1 MSAPFDLL
9 GSELPK
15 DTMLLEASAGTGKT
29 FTITGIVLRLLLE
42 GQIKQLSQVLVVTF
56 TNAAT
61 QELKARIRKALAKA
75 ADACERGTS
84 SDPTYRELGERHGAA
99 GAKILRTALQQCD
112 EMSVAT
118 IHSFCKRVLEESA
131 FSASMPFRTEF
142 VDDDVPLLVDAA
154 EDALRIALL
163 DRDGIAAAI
172 ARHAK
177 MLPETLIG
185 WHRNYRRHPGTR
197 LLPEPERLADAL
209 ANLREALQELR
220 DMADGNGLPE
230 ATLRALPWKKDASQR
245 LPASLRDAMVPRLLE
260 MLRKPESPD
269 FAWICAFATD
279 AIKEATN
286 SKRTKGLDFDHPFF
300 QLCSKV
306 ERRLDKATH
315 ALRAN
320 LLESM
325 QTRLTRDK
333 RQSDRVTFDD
343 LLSRID
349 SALRD
354 PDHSQ
359 QLRAAIRQRW
369 SIAII
374 DEFQDTDPVQY
385 RVFAECFR
393 GCGFYVVGD
402 PKQSIYGF
410 RGADVRAYLE
420 ARKDA
425 ASTHTLGK
433 NHRSHPD
440 LVRAVGC
447 IFQGPAAFAQDGIE
461 MPHVEAAFS
470 KDELAIVGIE
480 GAAMQL
486 RCVDNASL
494 GTESKDEMRDAI
506 ALDIAHEIQRLLHD
520 PAVKLREPSGLRR
533 LCPSDFA
540 VLTRTNDEAE
550 TVQGC
555 LRDLGIHSAIGRAG
569 NIYGCREYQEIR
581 TLLVALTHSHRID
594 AVRAAWTTSL
604 FGRDAAWLLAVEGDV
619 DAMDAELQRFEDL
632 RRAWTK
638 HGFLAMFQQL
648 LAGTDA
654 RARLLRLPDGER
666 RMTNLIQVGEL
677 LHHAEHE
684 RRLRGDG
691 LLHYMERL
699 QRNAEAVASELKELR
714 LESDDDAVKIQTA
727 HGSKGLQY
735 EIVFAPFHWAG
746 RKEAADNTPLLARQP
761 DGSFAY
767 DFGSTSWSE
776 NRRRSEQDELEES
789 LRLFYVALTRAKR
802 RCIVHLA
809 PGGNARKTAP
819 GWLLLGHGRDAKL
832 PSQEDRDSFFDST
845 KADFTMWHDAASA
858 LASQSD
864 GCITATMIDAAAA
877 GSPKVGAANT
887 STTDA
892 RNQAQ
897 RARALSFEVKQGPR
911 HTSYTQIVLQDRR
924 AQSETDDIAVDL
936 RVADE
941 SDAAPMD
948 EASAGAPKG
957 FFAFSRGAEPGIC
970 LHKLFELVDFQANH
984 ASLRDTVATTLRT
997 HGYDLPTAHR
1007 GEIDPIA
1014 DTTQMLATL
1023 LDKEL
1028 PQLGFRLAD
1037 LGKKQRKAEWRF
1049 QMTADNLQPNRVAD
1063 VFLQHGG
1070 ADYRDYAASLRT
1082 LSPQTIQGYLSGSID
1097 MLLEHE
1103 GRYYVIDWK
1112 SNYLGARAEN
1122 YEHAALL
1129 ADAKQNDY
1137 VLQWSVYLAAT
1148 HRYLRARLEDY
1159 DSSRIGG
1166 VCYVYLRGVTQSHA
1180 STGILTFQPE
1190 PGFVEAMDEW
1200 ISQETLR

>member
-1 MSAPFDLL
+1 MKAPFDLL

-42 GQIKQLSQVLVVTF
+42 GHIKQLSQVLVVTF

-61 QELKARIRKALAKA
+61 QELKARIRKALVKA

-84 SDPTYRELGERHGAA
+84 TDPTYRELGERHGEA
-99 GAKILRTALQQCD
+99 GEKILRAALQQCD

-142 VDDDVPLLVDAA
+142 VEDDVPLLVDAA
-154 EDALRIALL
+154 EDALRLALFE
-163 DRDGIAAAI
+163 RDGVAAAI
-172 ARHAK
+172 ARHEK
-177 MLPETLIG
+177 LLPQTLIG
-185 WHRNYRRHPGTR
+185 WHRNYRRHPNTI
-197 LLPEPERLADAL
+197 LLPEPEPLAEAL
-209 ANLREALQELR
+209 AKLRESLHELR
-220 DMADGNGLPE
+220 DMAASNGLPE
-230 ATLRALPWKKDASQR
+230 AMLRTLPWKKDASQE
-245 LPASLRDAMVPRLLE
+245 LPASLKDAMVPKLVEMLQNPEFPDFTWICTFATASLRDATH
-260 MLRKPESPD
+260 KTKS
-269 FAWICAFATD
+269 
-279 AIKEATN
+279 
-286 SKRTKGLDFDHPFF
+286 KGLDFDHPFF
-300 QLCSKV
+300 QLCTKV
-306 ERRLDKATH
+306 ERRLDTATH
-315 ALRAN
+315 ALRAS

-349 SALRD
+349 AALSD
-354 PDHSQ
+354 PERSE
-359 QLRAAIRQRW
+359 QLRMAIRQRW

-410 RGADVRAYLE
+410 RGADVRAYLD

-447 IFQGPAAFAQDGIE
+447 IFDGPAAFAQEGIE
-461 MPHVEAAFS
+461 MPAVEAAFT
-470 KDELAIVGIE
+470 KDELAVVGIE
-480 GAAMQL
+480 GAALQL
-486 RCVDNASL
+486 RCVNSASIA
-494 GTESKDEMRDAI
+494 TEAKDELRDVI
-506 ALDIAHEIQRLLHD
+506 ALDIAAEIHRLLND
-520 PAVKLREPSGLRR
+520 PAVLLQEPTGMRR

-550 TVQGC
+550 KVQEC
-555 LRDLGIHSAIGRAG
+555 LRALGIHSAIGKSG
-569 NIYGCREYQEIR
+569 NIYGCREYDEIR
-581 TLLVALTHSHRID
+581 TLLTALTHSHRLD

-604 FGRDAAWLLAVEGDV
+604 FGRDTAWLLAIEGDV
-619 DAMDAELQRFEDL
+619 DAMDAELQRFEEL

-638 HGFLAMFQQL
+638 NGFLAMFQQL
-648 LAGTDA
+648 LAGTNA

-684 RRLRGDG
+684 KRLRGEG

-714 LESDDDAVKIQTA
+714 LESDDDAVKIQTV

-746 RKEAADNTPLLARQP
+746 RSASKENTPLLARQP

-767 DFGSTSWSE
+767 DFGSPNWAE
-776 NRRRSEQDELEES
+776 NRRRSEQDELEEN

-809 PGGNARKTAP
+809 PGGTARKTAP
-819 GWLLLGHGRDAKL
+819 GWLLLGPGRDATM
-832 PSQEDRDSFFDST
+832 PSPEDRDAFFDGT
-845 KADFTMWHDAASA
+845 KADFTQWHDAATT
-858 LASQSD
+858 LAAQSE
-864 GCITATMIDAAAA
+864 GCITATAIDAGA
-877 GSPKVGAANT
+877 VGLPSSTASKHDTTNAN
-887 STTDA
+887 
-892 RNQAQ
+892 RQAQ
-897 RARALSFEVKQGPR
+897 RARALPHEVKRGPW
-911 HTSYTQIVLQDRR
+911 HTSYTQIVQQDRR
-924 AQSETDDIAVDL
+924 AQIETDDLAVEL

-941 SDAAPMD
+941 SDATPVD
-948 EASAGAPKG
+948 DGNTGAPKG
-957 FFAFSRGAEPGIC
+957 FFAFARGAEPGIC
-970 LHKLFELVDFQANH
+970 LHKLFEVVDFTADN
-984 ASLRDTVATTLRT
+984 ATLRDAVATTLRT
-997 HGYDLPTAHR
+997 HGYDQPAKHR
-1007 GEIDPIA
+1007 GEIDPVA
-1014 DTTQMLATL
+1014 DTTAMLATL
-1023 LDKEL
+1023 FDKEL

-1037 LGKKQRKAEWRF
+1037 VGKKQRKAEWRF
-1049 QMTADNLQPNRVAD
+1049 QMTADHLQPSRVAD
-1063 VFLQHGG
+1063 VFLRHGG

-1097 MLLEHE
+1097 MLIEHE

-1122 YEHAALL
+1122 YERAALL

-1137 VLQWSVYLAAT
+1137 ALQWSVYLAAT
-1148 HRYLRARLEDY
+1148 HRYLRARLPDY
-1159 DSSRIGG
+1159 DPSRIGG
-1166 VCYVYLRGVTQSHA
+1166 VCYVYLRGVSQAHP
-1180 STGILTFQPE
+1180 STGLLTFQPE
-1190 PGFVEAMDEW
+1190 SSFVEAMDAW
-1200 ISQETLR
+1200 IGQEARR